1 MKLQL
6 LRNNNIVK
14 TIFKGWLAAFFFLTV
29 IINLSFAQLPDA
41 NSQFQLVNQII
52 HAEEDQ
58 AEEVEIQ
65 SNRGF
70 WKTYIS
76 DTKSILTSPSRWER
90 SDWIKASLIM
100 GITVGLYFF
109 DQDIQE
115 WVQENRDDSSD
126 NIARFVK
133 PFGNGRYTLPPLG
146 ILYLYGHFY
155 ENEKARTVSLL
166 SLESFIISGIFTQ
179 AIKLTGHRH
188 RPNSGDQ
195 YDTWDGPSFSTDH
208 LSFPSGHSTAAFS
221 IATVIA
227 SEYEDNVLIPPLA
240 YGIATLTALSRVND
254 NHHWTSD
261 VFFGSAIGYFT
272 AKSIIGLHGS
282 KKERNFSILPVIY
295 DKHTALLFSYNF

>member
-14 TIFKGWLAAFFFLTV
+14 AIFKGGLAVFFFLTV
-29 IINLSFAQLPDA
+29 IINVSFAQLPEG
-41 NSQFQLVNQII
+41 NSQFQLVNQTF
-52 HAEEDQ
+52 HAKEDQ

-65 SNRGF
+65 SNRDF

-100 GITVGLYFF
+100 GVTVGLYIF

-126 NIARFVK
+126 NIASFAK

-155 ENEKARTVSLL
+155 ENEKARRVSLL
-166 SLESFIISGIFTQ
+166 SLESFVISGIFTQ

-227 SEYEDNVLIPPLA
+227 SEYDNNFLIPPLA

-254 NHHWTSD
+254 NAHWTSD
-261 VFFGSAIGYFT
+261 VFLGSSIGYFT
-272 AKSIIGLHGS
+272 AKAIISLHGS
-282 KKERNFSILPVIY
+282 KKDRNFSILPVING
-295 DKHTALLFSYNF
+295 KRSALLFSYNF

>member
-14 TIFKGWLAAFFFLTV
+14 AIFKGGLAVFFFLTV
-29 IINLSFAQLPDA
+29 IINVSFAQLPEG
-41 NSQFQLVNQII
+41 NSQFQLVNQTF
-52 HAEEDQ
+52 HAKEDQ

-65 SNRGF
+65 SNRDF

-100 GITVGLYFF
+100 GVTVGLYIF

-126 NIARFVK
+126 NIASFAK

-155 ENEKARTVSLL
+155 ENEKAMRVSLL
-166 SLESFIISGIFTQ
+166 GLKSFVISGIFTQ
-179 AIKLTGHRH
+179 AIKFTGHRH
-188 RPNSGDQ
+188 RPNSGDP

-208 LSFPSGHSTAAFS
+208 LSFPSGHSAAAFS

-227 SEYEDNVLIPPLA
+227 SEYDDKVLIPPLV

-254 NHHWTSD
+254 NDHWTSD

-272 AKSIIGLHGS
+272 AKAIIGLHDS
-282 KKERNFSILPVIY
+282 KKDRNYSILPMING
-295 DKHTALLFSYNF
+295 KQFALLLSYNF